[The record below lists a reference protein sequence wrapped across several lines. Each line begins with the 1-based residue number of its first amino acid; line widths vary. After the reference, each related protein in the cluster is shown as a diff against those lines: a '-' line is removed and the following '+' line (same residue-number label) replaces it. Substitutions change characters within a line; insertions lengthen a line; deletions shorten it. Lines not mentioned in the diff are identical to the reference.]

1 MRAIPAASAMILLGS
16 FPLPICP
23 SAPPPSGQF
32 PTLEAAAE
40 SARRAWSV
48 RDLDAFLQGAGSRL
62 LIELPSINPSTPV
75 GRSQALALL
84 QGYVQGTEE
93 VVTAVRKAK
102 PVDESRGYVE
112 LIRRYR
118 LAGIG
123 EVSEGVLLLGYR
135 LGREGWLLTE
145 VRAGN

>member
-1 MRAIPAASAMILLGS
+1 MRLTLATSAILWLGT
-16 FPLPICP
+16 FPLPIRP
-23 SAPPPSGQF
+23 SASPPIGQF

-62 LIELPSINPSTPV
+62 LIELPSANPSTPV

-93 VVTAVRKAK
+93 VETAVRKAK
-102 PVDESRGYVE
+102 PVDETRGYVE